1 MPVKENFG
9 LYTDKVINDII
20 KEGKKRSLLLHVCC
34 APCSRYV
41 LEYLNQYF
49 DITVFFYNPNI
60 DSDTEYRYR
69 ANEEIRLIEEMGLS
83 DTVAYT
89 EGEYSP
95 DDFYSAVRGHEELP
109 EGGARCVKCFELR
122 LEESAKRAQSGGFDY
137 FTTTLSISPLKNS
150 ALLNAIG
157 KKMSEKY
164 GVSYLYS
171 DFKKKNGYKRSVEL
185 YHEHNLYRQNYCG
198 CSFSKKQAK
207 REGRA

>member
-34 APCSRYV
+34 APCSSYV
-41 LEYLNQYF
+41 LEYLNKYF

-83 DTVAYT
+83 DSVAYT

-95 DDFYSAVRGHEELP
+95 DDFYSAVRGLEELP

-122 LEESAKRAQSGGFDY
+122 LEESAKRAQIGGFDY

-150 ALLNAIG
+150 TLLNAIG

-185 YHEHNLYRQNYCG
+185 SHEHNLYRQNYCG
-198 CSFSKKQAK
+198 CSFSKKQVR